1 MRKKGMLEKI
11 QKEWLSNIQ
20 KDLLSGFVV
29 GLSVIPE
36 TAGFAIMVGLD
47 VGVAFYTT
55 FYMAFI
61 LSLFGA
67 RKAMISA
74 AAGSVALILVG
85 VVKNYGLEYAGVA
98 TLMAGILQIL
108 LGYLKIGNLLKF
120 IPQSVMYGFVNALG
134 ILLLMEQFK
143 FLQNQN
149 LGVFILLFIGI
160 LIIYLFPLITKKI
173 PSNLI
178 CILAIS
184 AIALIF
190 DVHAPNLGSIEQGV
204 SGFHFIIIPKN
215 LDFKIVI
222 ELLPYALSLALVG
235 TIESLLTAK
244 TLDVILKDGV
254 SDKNKET
261 KAQGLGNIIS
271 GLLGGMTGC
280 ALVGQSI
287 INAKSGAKT
296 RLSTFF
302 AGFSLMVLILVFNE
316 YVVKIPIVAVVAVMV
331 MISFTTFNFQS
342 IMNIKKIKLYDT
354 LNMLLVVAV
363 VLYTHNLAIG
373 VVVGV
378 LVNALWIKSK
388 GIAWIFVIK
397 KRWVKSMAPDVGF
410 EPTTKRL
417 TAAYSTA
424 ELIWNFAQKEILVC
438 FL

>member
-1 MRKKGMLEKI
+1 MLEKI

-55 FYMAFI
+55 FYMAFV

-108 LGYLKIGNLLKF
+108 LGYLKIGNLLRF

-149 LGVFILLFIGI
+149 LGVFVLLAIGI

-178 CILAIS
+178 CILIVS

-190 DVHAPNLGSIEQGV
+190 DMHAPNLGSIEQGV

-215 LDFKIVI
+215 LDFKMVLG
-222 ELLPYALSLALVG
+222 LLPYALSLALVG

-342 IMNIKKIKLYDT
+342 IINIKKIKLYDT

-378 LVNALWIKSK
+378 LVNAL
-388 GIAWIFVIK
+388 
-397 KRWVKSMAPDVGF
+397 
-410 EPTTKRL
+410 
-417 TAAYSTA
+417 
-424 ELIWNFAQKEILVC
+424 
-438 FL
+438 

>member
-1 MRKKGMLEKI
+1 MFEKI

-55 FYMAFI
+55 FYMAFV

-98 TLMAGILQIL
+98 TLMAGVLQIL
-108 LGYLKIGNLLKF
+108 LGYLKIGNLLRF

-149 LGVFILLFIGI
+149 LGVFILLAIGI

-178 CILAIS
+178 CILIVS

-215 LDFKIVI
+215 LDFKIMI

-388 GIAWIFVIK
+388 GIA
-397 KRWVKSMAPDVGF
+397 
-410 EPTTKRL
+410 
-417 TAAYSTA
+417 
-424 ELIWNFAQKEILVC
+424 
-438 FL
+438 

>member
-1 MRKKGMLEKI
+1 MFEKI

-55 FYMAFI
+55 FYMAFV

-98 TLMAGILQIL
+98 TLMAGALQIL
-108 LGYLKIGNLLKF
+108 LGYLKIGNLLRF

-149 LGVFILLFIGI
+149 LGVFILLAIGI

-173 PSNLI
+173 PSNLV
-178 CILAIS
+178 CILIVS

-215 LDFKIVI
+215 LNFKMVV

-235 TIESLLTAK
+235 AIESLLTAK

-261 KAQGLGNIIS
+261 KAQGLGNIVS

-302 AGFSLMVLILVFNE
+302 AGFSLMVLVLVFNE

-342 IMNIKKIKLYDT
+342 IINIKKIKLYDT

-363 VLYTHNLAIG
+363 VLYTHNLAVG

-388 GIAWIFVIK
+388 GIA
-397 KRWVKSMAPDVGF
+397 
-410 EPTTKRL
+410 
-417 TAAYSTA
+417 
-424 ELIWNFAQKEILVC
+424 
-438 FL
+438 

>member
-1 MRKKGMLEKI
+1 MFEKI

-55 FYMAFI
+55 FYMAFV

-98 TLMAGILQIL
+98 TLMAGVLQIL
-108 LGYLKIGNLLKF
+108 LGYLKIGNLLRF

-149 LGVFILLFIGI
+149 LGVFILLAIGI

-190 DVHAPNLGSIEQGV
+190 DMHAPNLGSIEQGV

-215 LDFKIVI
+215 LDFKMVAG
-222 ELLPYALSLALVG
+222 LLPYALSLALVG

-342 IMNIKKIKLYDT
+342 IINIKKIKLYDT

-388 GIAWIFVIK
+388 GIA
-397 KRWVKSMAPDVGF
+397 
-410 EPTTKRL
+410 
-417 TAAYSTA
+417 
-424 ELIWNFAQKEILVC
+424 
-438 FL
+438 

>member
-1 MRKKGMLEKI
+1 MFEKI

-55 FYMAFI
+55 FYMAFV

-98 TLMAGILQIL
+98 TLMAGVLQIL
-108 LGYLKIGNLLKF
+108 LGYLKIGNLLRF

-149 LGVFILLFIGI
+149 LGVFILLAIGI

-178 CILAIS
+178 CILAVS

-261 KAQGLGNIIS
+261 KVQGLGNIIS

-342 IMNIKKIKLYDT
+342 IINIKTIKPYDT

-388 GIAWIFVIK
+388 GIA
-397 KRWVKSMAPDVGF
+397 
-410 EPTTKRL
+410 
-417 TAAYSTA
+417 
-424 ELIWNFAQKEILVC
+424 
-438 FL
+438 

>member
-1 MRKKGMLEKI
+1 MLEKI

-55 FYMAFI
+55 FYMAFV

-134 ILLLMEQFK
+134 ILLLIEQFK

-149 LGVFILLFIGI
+149 LGVFILLAIGI

-178 CILAIS
+178 CILAVS

-190 DVHAPNLGSIEQGV
+190 DVHAPNLGSIEQGA

-215 LDFKIVI
+215 LDFKMVAG
-222 ELLPYALSLALVG
+222 LLPYALSLALVG

-261 KAQGLGNIIS
+261 KAQGLGNIVS

-388 GIAWIFVIK
+388 GIA
-397 KRWVKSMAPDVGF
+397 
-410 EPTTKRL
+410 
-417 TAAYSTA
+417 
-424 ELIWNFAQKEILVC
+424 
-438 FL
+438 

>member
-1 MRKKGMLEKI
+1 MFEKI

-55 FYMAFI
+55 FYMAFV

-98 TLMAGILQIL
+98 TLMAGVLQIL
-108 LGYLKIGNLLKF
+108 LGYLKIGNLLRF

-149 LGVFILLFIGI
+149 LGVFVLLAIGI
-160 LIIYLFPLITKKI
+160 LIIYLFPLVTKKI

-178 CILAIS
+178 CILIVS

-190 DVHAPNLGSIEQGV
+190 DMHAPNLGSIEQGV

-215 LDFKIVI
+215 LDFKMVVG
-222 ELLPYALSLALVG
+222 LLPYALSLALVG

-342 IMNIKKIKLYDT
+342 VMNIKKIKLYDT

-378 LVNALWIKSK
+378 LANALWIKSK
-388 GIAWIFVIK
+388 GIA
-397 KRWVKSMAPDVGF
+397 
-410 EPTTKRL
+410 
-417 TAAYSTA
+417 
-424 ELIWNFAQKEILVC
+424 
-438 FL
+438 

>member
-1 MRKKGMLEKI
+1 MKLVFKSYNQAILMGKKGMLEKI

-55 FYMAFI
+55 FYMAFV

-149 LGVFILLFIGI
+149 LGVFVLLAIGI

-190 DVHAPNLGSIEQGV
+190 DMHAPNLGSIEQGV

-388 GIAWIFVIK
+388 GIA
-397 KRWVKSMAPDVGF
+397 
-410 EPTTKRL
+410 
-417 TAAYSTA
+417 
-424 ELIWNFAQKEILVC
+424 
-438 FL
+438 

>member
-1 MRKKGMLEKI
+1 MRKKGMFEKI

-55 FYMAFI
+55 FYMAFV
-61 LSLFGA
+61 LSFFWA

-108 LGYLKIGNLLKF
+108 LGYLKIGNLLRF

-160 LIIYLFPLITKKI
+160 LIIYLFPLVTKKI
-173 PSNLI
+173 PSNLV
-178 CILAIS
+178 CILIVS

-190 DVHAPNLGSIEQGV
+190 DMHAPNLGSIEQGV

-215 LDFKIVI
+215 LDFKIMI

-244 TLDVILKDGV
+244 TLDMILKDGV

-342 IMNIKKIKLYDT
+342 VINIKKIKLYDT

-388 GIAWIFVIK
+388 GIA
-397 KRWVKSMAPDVGF
+397 
-410 EPTTKRL
+410 
-417 TAAYSTA
+417 
-424 ELIWNFAQKEILVC
+424 
-438 FL
+438 

>member
-1 MRKKGMLEKI
+1 MKLVFKSYNQAILNRKKSMFEKI

-55 FYMAFI
+55 FYMAFV

-120 IPQSVMYGFVNALG
+120 IPQSVMYGFVNVLG

-149 LGVFILLFIGI
+149 LGVFVLLFIGI

-178 CILAIS
+178 CILAVS

-215 LDFKIVI
+215 LDFKMVV

-261 KAQGLGNIIS
+261 KAQGLGNIVS

-342 IMNIKKIKLYDT
+342 IINIKKIKLYDT

-388 GIAWIFVIK
+388 GIA
-397 KRWVKSMAPDVGF
+397 
-410 EPTTKRL
+410 
-417 TAAYSTA
+417 
-424 ELIWNFAQKEILVC
+424 
-438 FL
+438 

>member
-1 MRKKGMLEKI
+1 MLEKI

-55 FYMAFI
+55 FYMAFV

-108 LGYLKIGNLLKF
+108 LGYLKIGNLLRF

-149 LGVFILLFIGI
+149 LGVFILLAIGI

-178 CILAIS
+178 CILIVS

-342 IMNIKKIKLYDT
+342 VINIKKIKLYDT

-388 GIAWIFVIK
+388 GIA
-397 KRWVKSMAPDVGF
+397 
-410 EPTTKRL
+410 
-417 TAAYSTA
+417 
-424 ELIWNFAQKEILVC
+424 
-438 FL
+438 

>member
-1 MRKKGMLEKI
+1 MLEKI

-55 FYMAFI
+55 FYMAFV

-149 LGVFILLFIGI
+149 LGVFILLAIGI

-178 CILAIS
+178 CILIVS

-190 DVHAPNLGSIEQGV
+190 DMHAPNLGSIEQGV

-342 IMNIKKIKLYDT
+342 VMNIKKIKLYDT

-388 GIAWIFVIK
+388 GIA
-397 KRWVKSMAPDVGF
+397 
-410 EPTTKRL
+410 
-417 TAAYSTA
+417 
-424 ELIWNFAQKEILVC
+424 
-438 FL
+438 

>member
-1 MRKKGMLEKI
+1 MFEKI

-55 FYMAFI
+55 FYMAFV
-61 LSLFGA
+61 LSFFGA

-98 TLMAGILQIL
+98 TLMAGMLQIL

-149 LGVFILLFIGI
+149 LGVFILLAIGI

-178 CILAIS
+178 CIFIVS

-190 DVHAPNLGSIEQGV
+190 DMHAPNLGSIEQGV

-244 TLDVILKDGV
+244 TLDIILKDGV

-261 KAQGLGNIIS
+261 KAQGLGNIVS
-271 GLLGGMTGC
+271 GLLGGMIGC

-342 IMNIKKIKLYDT
+342 IINIKKIKLYDT

-388 GIAWIFVIK
+388 GIA
-397 KRWVKSMAPDVGF
+397 
-410 EPTTKRL
+410 
-417 TAAYSTA
+417 
-424 ELIWNFAQKEILVC
+424 
-438 FL
+438 

>member
-1 MRKKGMLEKI
+1 MFEKI

-55 FYMAFI
+55 FYMAFV

-98 TLMAGILQIL
+98 TLMAGVLQIL
-108 LGYLKIGNLLKF
+108 LGYLKIGNLLRF

-149 LGVFILLFIGI
+149 LGVFVLLVIGI

-178 CILAIS
+178 CILIVS

-342 IMNIKKIKLYDT
+342 IINIKTIKPYDT

-378 LVNALWIKSK
+378 LVNALWIKSE
-388 GIAWIFVIK
+388 GIA
-397 KRWVKSMAPDVGF
+397 
-410 EPTTKRL
+410 
-417 TAAYSTA
+417 
-424 ELIWNFAQKEILVC
+424 
-438 FL
+438 

>member
-1 MRKKGMLEKI
+1 MLEKI

-55 FYMAFI
+55 FYMAFV

-98 TLMAGILQIL
+98 TLMAGMLQIL

-178 CILAIS
+178 CILAVS

-190 DVHAPNLGSIEQGV
+190 DMHAPNLGSIEQGV

-215 LDFKIVI
+215 LDFKMVL

-342 IMNIKKIKLYDT
+342 IINIKKIKLYDT

-388 GIAWIFVIK
+388 GIA
-397 KRWVKSMAPDVGF
+397 
-410 EPTTKRL
+410 
-417 TAAYSTA
+417 
-424 ELIWNFAQKEILVC
+424 
-438 FL
+438 

>member
-1 MRKKGMLEKI
+1 MFEKI

-55 FYMAFI
+55 FYMAFV
-61 LSLFGA
+61 LSFFGA

-98 TLMAGILQIL
+98 TLMAGVLQIL
-108 LGYLKIGNLLKF
+108 LGYLKIGNLLRF

-149 LGVFILLFIGI
+149 LGVFILLSIGI

-215 LDFKIVI
+215 LDFKIMI

-261 KAQGLGNIIS
+261 KAQGLGNIVS

-342 IMNIKKIKLYDT
+342 IINIKKIKLYDT

-378 LVNALWIKSK
+378 LVNALWIKSR
-388 GIAWIFVIK
+388 GIA
-397 KRWVKSMAPDVGF
+397 
-410 EPTTKRL
+410 
-417 TAAYSTA
+417 
-424 ELIWNFAQKEILVC
+424 
-438 FL
+438 

>member
-1 MRKKGMLEKI
+1 MFEKI

-55 FYMAFI
+55 FYMAFV

-143 FLQNQN
+143 FLENQN
-149 LGVFILLFIGI
+149 LGVFVLLAIGI

-178 CILAIS
+178 CILAVS

-190 DVHAPNLGSIEQGV
+190 DMHAPNLGSIEQGV

-215 LDFKIVI
+215 LDFKMVL

-342 IMNIKKIKLYDT
+342 VINIKKIKLYDT

-388 GIAWIFVIK
+388 GIA
-397 KRWVKSMAPDVGF
+397 
-410 EPTTKRL
+410 
-417 TAAYSTA
+417 
-424 ELIWNFAQKEILVC
+424 
-438 FL
+438 

>member
-1 MRKKGMLEKI
+1 MFEKI

-55 FYMAFI
+55 FYMAFV

-98 TLMAGILQIL
+98 TLMAGVLQIL
-108 LGYLKIGNLLKF
+108 LGYLKIGNLLRF

-160 LIIYLFPLITKKI
+160 LIIYLFPLTTKKI

-178 CILAIS
+178 CILAVS

-215 LDFKIVI
+215 LDFKIMI

-342 IMNIKKIKLYDT
+342 IINIKKIKLYDT

-378 LVNALWIKSK
+378 LVNALWIKSE
-388 GIAWIFVIK
+388 GIA
-397 KRWVKSMAPDVGF
+397 
-410 EPTTKRL
+410 
-417 TAAYSTA
+417 
-424 ELIWNFAQKEILVC
+424 
-438 FL
+438 

>member
-1 MRKKGMLEKI
+1 MFEKI

-55 FYMAFI
+55 FYMAFV
-61 LSLFGA
+61 LSFFGA

-143 FLQNQN
+143 FLENQN
-149 LGVFILLFIGI
+149 LGVFVLLAIGI

-178 CILAIS
+178 CILAVS

-190 DVHAPNLGSIEQGV
+190 DMHAPNLGSIEQGV

-215 LDFKIVI
+215 LDFKMVL

-342 IMNIKKIKLYDT
+342 VTNIKTIKLYDT

-388 GIAWIFVIK
+388 GIA
-397 KRWVKSMAPDVGF
+397 
-410 EPTTKRL
+410 
-417 TAAYSTA
+417 
-424 ELIWNFAQKEILVC
+424 
-438 FL
+438 

>member
-1 MRKKGMLEKI
+1 MGKKGMLEKI

-55 FYMAFI
+55 FYMAFV
-61 LSLFGA
+61 LSFFGA

-134 ILLLMEQFK
+134 ILLLTEQFK

-149 LGVFILLFIGI
+149 LGVFVLLAIGI

-178 CILAIS
+178 CILIVS

-190 DVHAPNLGSIEQGV
+190 DMHAPNLGSIEQGV

-342 IMNIKKIKLYDT
+342 VMNIKKIKLYDT

-363 VLYTHNLAIG
+363 VLFTHNLAIG

-388 GIAWIFVIK
+388 GIA
-397 KRWVKSMAPDVGF
+397 
-410 EPTTKRL
+410 
-417 TAAYSTA
+417 
-424 ELIWNFAQKEILVC
+424 
-438 FL
+438 

>member
-1 MRKKGMLEKI
+1 MKLVFKSYNQAILMGKKGMLEKI

-55 FYMAFI
+55 FYMAFV

-98 TLMAGILQIL
+98 TLMAGMLQIL

-178 CILAIS
+178 CILAVS

-190 DVHAPNLGSIEQGV
+190 DMHAPNLGSIEQGV

-342 IMNIKKIKLYDT
+342 IINIKKIKLYDT

-388 GIAWIFVIK
+388 GIA
-397 KRWVKSMAPDVGF
+397 
-410 EPTTKRL
+410 
-417 TAAYSTA
+417 
-424 ELIWNFAQKEILVC
+424 
-438 FL
+438 

>member
-1 MRKKGMLEKI
+1 MLEKI

-55 FYMAFI
+55 FYMAFV

-190 DVHAPNLGSIEQGV
+190 DMHAPNLGSIEQGV

-261 KAQGLGNIIS
+261 KVQGLGNIIS

-342 IMNIKKIKLYDT
+342 IINIKKIKLYDT

-378 LVNALWIKSK
+378 LVNALWIKSR
-388 GIAWIFVIK
+388 GIA
-397 KRWVKSMAPDVGF
+397 
-410 EPTTKRL
+410 
-417 TAAYSTA
+417 
-424 ELIWNFAQKEILVC
+424 
-438 FL
+438 

>member
-1 MRKKGMLEKI
+1 MLEKI
-11 QKEWLSNIQ
+11 QKEWLSNVQ

-55 FYMAFI
+55 FYMAFV

-108 LGYLKIGNLLKF
+108 LGYLKIGNLLRF

-149 LGVFILLFIGI
+149 LGVFILLAIGI

-178 CILAIS
+178 CILAVS

-342 IMNIKKIKLYDT
+342 VMNIKKIKLYDT

-388 GIAWIFVIK
+388 GIA
-397 KRWVKSMAPDVGF
+397 
-410 EPTTKRL
+410 
-417 TAAYSTA
+417 
-424 ELIWNFAQKEILVC
+424 
-438 FL
+438 

>member
-1 MRKKGMLEKI
+1 MFEKI

-55 FYMAFI
+55 FYMAFV
-61 LSLFGA
+61 LSFFGA

-98 TLMAGILQIL
+98 TLMAGVLQIL
-108 LGYLKIGNLLKF
+108 LGYLKIGNLLRF

-149 LGVFILLFIGI
+149 LGVFILLAIGI

-178 CILAIS
+178 CILIVS

-215 LDFKIVI
+215 LDFKIMI

-388 GIAWIFVIK
+388 GIA
-397 KRWVKSMAPDVGF
+397 
-410 EPTTKRL
+410 
-417 TAAYSTA
+417 
-424 ELIWNFAQKEILVC
+424 
-438 FL
+438 

>member
-1 MRKKGMLEKI
+1 MLEKI
-11 QKEWLSNIQ
+11 QKEWLSNVQ

-55 FYMAFI
+55 FYMAFV

-98 TLMAGILQIL
+98 TLMAGVLQIL

-178 CILAIS
+178 CILAVS

-190 DVHAPNLGSIEQGV
+190 DMHAPNLGSIEQGV
-204 SGFHFIIIPKN
+204 SGFHSIIIPKN
-215 LDFKIVI
+215 LDFKIMI
-222 ELLPYALSLALVG
+222 GLLPYALSLALVG

-287 INAKSGAKT
+287 INAKSGART

-342 IMNIKKIKLYDT
+342 VMNIKKIKLYDT

-388 GIAWIFVIK
+388 GIA
-397 KRWVKSMAPDVGF
+397 
-410 EPTTKRL
+410 
-417 TAAYSTA
+417 
-424 ELIWNFAQKEILVC
+424 
-438 FL
+438 

>member
-1 MRKKGMLEKI
+1 MFEKI

-55 FYMAFI
+55 FYMAFV

-98 TLMAGILQIL
+98 TLMAGVLQIL
-108 LGYLKIGNLLKF
+108 LGYLKIGNLLRF

-149 LGVFILLFIGI
+149 LGVFVLLVIGI

-178 CILAIS
+178 CILIVS

-190 DVHAPNLGSIEQGV
+190 DMHAPNLGSIEQGV

-215 LDFKIVI
+215 LDFKIMI

-244 TLDVILKDGV
+244 TLDMILKDGV

-342 IMNIKKIKLYDT
+342 IINIKKIKLYDT

-388 GIAWIFVIK
+388 GIA
-397 KRWVKSMAPDVGF
+397 
-410 EPTTKRL
+410 
-417 TAAYSTA
+417 
-424 ELIWNFAQKEILVC
+424 
-438 FL
+438 

>member
-1 MRKKGMLEKI
+1 MLEKI

-55 FYMAFI
+55 FYMAFV

-98 TLMAGILQIL
+98 TLMAGVLQIL

-178 CILAIS
+178 CILAVS

-190 DVHAPNLGSIEQGV
+190 DMHAPNLGSIEQGV

-215 LDFKIVI
+215 LDFKIMI

-244 TLDVILKDGV
+244 TLDIILKDGV

-342 IMNIKKIKLYDT
+342 VMNIKKIKLYDT

-388 GIAWIFVIK
+388 GIA
-397 KRWVKSMAPDVGF
+397 
-410 EPTTKRL
+410 
-417 TAAYSTA
+417 
-424 ELIWNFAQKEILVC
+424 
-438 FL
+438 

>member
-1 MRKKGMLEKI
+1 MLEKI
-11 QKEWLSNIQ
+11 QKEWLSNVQ

-55 FYMAFI
+55 FYMAFV

-143 FLQNQN
+143 FLENQN
-149 LGVFILLFIGI
+149 LGVFVLLAIGI

-178 CILAIS
+178 CILAVS

-190 DVHAPNLGSIEQGV
+190 DMHAPNLGSIEQGV

-215 LDFKIVI
+215 LDFKMVL

-342 IMNIKKIKLYDT
+342 VINIKKIKLYDT

-388 GIAWIFVIK
+388 GIA
-397 KRWVKSMAPDVGF
+397 
-410 EPTTKRL
+410 
-417 TAAYSTA
+417 
-424 ELIWNFAQKEILVC
+424 
-438 FL
+438 

>member
-1 MRKKGMLEKI
+1 MFEKI

-55 FYMAFI
+55 FYMAFV

-143 FLQNQN
+143 FLENQN
-149 LGVFILLFIGI
+149 LGVFILLVIGI

-178 CILAIS
+178 CILAVS

-190 DVHAPNLGSIEQGV
+190 DMHAPNLGSIEQGV

-215 LDFKIVI
+215 LDFKMVVG
-222 ELLPYALSLALVG
+222 LLPYALSLALVG

-342 IMNIKKIKLYDT
+342 VMNIKKIKLYDT

-388 GIAWIFVIK
+388 GIA
-397 KRWVKSMAPDVGF
+397 
-410 EPTTKRL
+410 
-417 TAAYSTA
+417 
-424 ELIWNFAQKEILVC
+424 
-438 FL
+438 

>member
-1 MRKKGMLEKI
+1 MLEKI

-55 FYMAFI
+55 FYMAFV

-149 LGVFILLFIGI
+149 LGVFILLAIGI

-178 CILAIS
+178 CILAVS

-190 DVHAPNLGSIEQGV
+190 DMHAPNLGSIEQGV

-215 LDFKIVI
+215 LDLKIVI

-342 IMNIKKIKLYDT
+342 VMNIKKIKLYDT

-388 GIAWIFVIK
+388 GIA
-397 KRWVKSMAPDVGF
+397 
-410 EPTTKRL
+410 
-417 TAAYSTA
+417 
-424 ELIWNFAQKEILVC
+424 
-438 FL
+438 

>member
-1 MRKKGMLEKI
+1 MFEKI

-55 FYMAFI
+55 FYMAFV
-61 LSLFGA
+61 LSFFGA

-98 TLMAGILQIL
+98 TLMAGVLQIL
-108 LGYLKIGNLLKF
+108 LGYLKIGNLLRF

-178 CILAIS
+178 CILIVS
-184 AIALIF
+184 TIALIF
-190 DVHAPNLGSIEQGV
+190 DTHALNLGSIEQGV

-215 LDFKIVI
+215 LDFKIMI

-302 AGFSLMVLILVFNE
+302 AGFSLMVLVLVFNE

-342 IMNIKKIKLYDT
+342 IINIKTIKPYDT

-388 GIAWIFVIK
+388 G
-397 KRWVKSMAPDVGF
+397 
-410 EPTTKRL
+410 
-417 TAAYSTA
+417 TA
-424 ELIWNFAQKEILVC
+424 
-438 FL
+438 

>member
-1 MRKKGMLEKI
+1 MRKKGMFEKI

-55 FYMAFI
+55 FYMAFV

-67 RKAMISA
+67 RKAMISV

-98 TLMAGILQIL
+98 TLMAGMLQIL
-108 LGYLKIGNLLKF
+108 LGYLKIGNLLRF

-149 LGVFILLFIGI
+149 LEVFILLAIGI

-204 SGFHFIIIPKN
+204 SGFHFLIIPKN

-342 IMNIKKIKLYDT
+342 VINIKTIKLYDT

-388 GIAWIFVIK
+388 GIA
-397 KRWVKSMAPDVGF
+397 
-410 EPTTKRL
+410 
-417 TAAYSTA
+417 
-424 ELIWNFAQKEILVC
+424 
-438 FL
+438 

>member
-1 MRKKGMLEKI
+1 MFEKI
-11 QKEWLSNIQ
+11 QKEWLSNVQ

-55 FYMAFI
+55 FYMAFV

-98 TLMAGILQIL
+98 TLMAGVLQIL
-108 LGYLKIGNLLKF
+108 LGYLKIGNLLRF

-178 CILAIS
+178 CILIVS

-271 GLLGGMTGC
+271 GLFGGMTGC

-342 IMNIKKIKLYDT
+342 IINIKRIKLYDT

-388 GIAWIFVIK
+388 GIA
-397 KRWVKSMAPDVGF
+397 
-410 EPTTKRL
+410 
-417 TAAYSTA
+417 
-424 ELIWNFAQKEILVC
+424 
-438 FL
+438 

>member
-1 MRKKGMLEKI
+1 MFEKI

-55 FYMAFI
+55 FYMAFV
-61 LSLFGA
+61 LSFFGA

-149 LGVFILLFIGI
+149 LGVFILLAIGI

-178 CILAIS
+178 CILIVS

-190 DVHAPNLGSIEQGV
+190 DMHAPNLGSIEQGV

-244 TLDVILKDGV
+244 TLDIILKDGV

-378 LVNALWIKSK
+378 LVNALWIKSR
-388 GIAWIFVIK
+388 GIA
-397 KRWVKSMAPDVGF
+397 
-410 EPTTKRL
+410 
-417 TAAYSTA
+417 
-424 ELIWNFAQKEILVC
+424 
-438 FL
+438 

>member
-1 MRKKGMLEKI
+1 MFEKI

-55 FYMAFI
+55 FYMAFV

-98 TLMAGILQIL
+98 TLMAGVLQIL
-108 LGYLKIGNLLKF
+108 LGYLKIGNLLRF

-149 LGVFILLFIGI
+149 LGVFILLIIGI

-178 CILAIS
+178 CILAVS

-190 DVHAPNLGSIEQGV
+190 DMHAPNLGSIEQGV

-342 IMNIKKIKLYDT
+342 VMNIKKIKLYDT

-388 GIAWIFVIK
+388 GIA
-397 KRWVKSMAPDVGF
+397 
-410 EPTTKRL
+410 
-417 TAAYSTA
+417 
-424 ELIWNFAQKEILVC
+424 
-438 FL
+438 

>member
-1 MRKKGMLEKI
+1 MFEKI

-55 FYMAFI
+55 FYMAFV
-61 LSLFGA
+61 LSFFGA

-98 TLMAGILQIL
+98 TLMAGVLQIL
-108 LGYLKIGNLLKF
+108 LGYLKIGNLLRF

-178 CILAIS
+178 CILIVS

-190 DVHAPNLGSIEQGV
+190 DMHAPNLGSIEQGV

-342 IMNIKKIKLYDT
+342 IINIKKIKLYDT

-378 LVNALWIKSK
+378 LVNALWIKSE
-388 GIAWIFVIK
+388 GIA
-397 KRWVKSMAPDVGF
+397 
-410 EPTTKRL
+410 
-417 TAAYSTA
+417 
-424 ELIWNFAQKEILVC
+424 
-438 FL
+438 

>member
-1 MRKKGMLEKI
+1 MLEKI

-55 FYMAFI
+55 FYMAFV
-61 LSLFGA
+61 LSFFGA

-98 TLMAGILQIL
+98 TLMAGVLQIL
-108 LGYLKIGNLLKF
+108 LGYLKIGNLLRF

-149 LGVFILLFIGI
+149 LGVFILLAIGI

-178 CILAIS
+178 CILIVS

-190 DVHAPNLGSIEQGV
+190 DMHAPNLGSIEQGV

-342 IMNIKKIKLYDT
+342 IINIKKIKLYDT

-388 GIAWIFVIK
+388 GIA
-397 KRWVKSMAPDVGF
+397 
-410 EPTTKRL
+410 
-417 TAAYSTA
+417 
-424 ELIWNFAQKEILVC
+424 
-438 FL
+438 

>member
-1 MRKKGMLEKI
+1 MLEKI

-98 TLMAGILQIL
+98 TLMAGMLQIL
-108 LGYLKIGNLLKF
+108 LGYLKIGNLLRF

-178 CILAIS
+178 CILAVS

-190 DVHAPNLGSIEQGV
+190 DMHAPNLGSIEQGV

-342 IMNIKKIKLYDT
+342 VMNIKKIKLYDT

-388 GIAWIFVIK
+388 GIA
-397 KRWVKSMAPDVGF
+397 
-410 EPTTKRL
+410 
-417 TAAYSTA
+417 
-424 ELIWNFAQKEILVC
+424 
-438 FL
+438 

>member
-1 MRKKGMLEKI
+1 MLEKI

-55 FYMAFI
+55 FYMAFV

-108 LGYLKIGNLLKF
+108 LGYLKIGNLLRF

-149 LGVFILLFIGI
+149 LGVFILLVIGI

-178 CILAIS
+178 CILIVS

-190 DVHAPNLGSIEQGV
+190 DMHAPNLGSIEQGV

-342 IMNIKKIKLYDT
+342 IINIKKIKLYDT

-388 GIAWIFVIK
+388 GIA
-397 KRWVKSMAPDVGF
+397 
-410 EPTTKRL
+410 
-417 TAAYSTA
+417 
-424 ELIWNFAQKEILVC
+424 
-438 FL
+438 